1 MNNIKIGKF
10 IAECRKEKCFT
21 QSQLAEKLNITDRA
35 VSKWETGR
43 SMPDVSVMQE
53 LCSLLGISV
62 NELLSGERINMED
75 YSRIAEENFIKLQKE
90 KETSDKRLLFTEIII
105 GSIITISF
113 LIIIFMAALAVEN
126 IVWRIIT
133 IIAGALI
140 FIAGIGSCILIEQR
154 AGYYKC
160 NNCGHKYI
168 PSYRQVFFAM
178 HRSRTRYMKCPE
190 CHKRSWSKKVIT
202 KD

>member
-75 YSRIAEENFIKLQKE
+75 YSRIAEENLIELQKE
-90 KETSDKRLLFTEIII
+90 KENSDKMLLFAEIII

-113 LIIIFMAALAVEN
+113 FIVIFMAALVVEN

-140 FIAGIGSCILIEQR
+140 FIAGISICILIEQR

-168 PSYRQVFFAM
+168 PSYKQVFFSM
-178 HRSRTRYMKCPE
+178 HRCRTRYMECPE